1 MKWRKKNILRLS
13 KTTVKTI
20 PKHKKAGH
28 DNQHHLN
35 YLILTKNFRAN
46 AVEVPDTGL
55 KITGKQK
62 ELNIHQ
68 YFHFLF

>member
-1 MKWRKKNILRLS
+1 MS
-13 KTTVKTI
+13 KTIVKTI
-20 PKHKKAGH
+20 PKHKKASH
-28 DNQHHLN
+28 YNQHCFD
-35 YLILTKNFRAN
+35 YLVKKKKLRAN

-55 KITGKQK
+55 EITGMQK